1 MSVFDIE
8 LILIFHFIFFEDL
21 IQKFNTKNTKKYKDF
36 ISNLNFKLI

>member
-21 IQKFNTKNTKKYKDF
+21 IQKIQKKIQKKIQRFNF
-36 ISNLNFKLI
+36 